1 MITYRNL
8 VDDRPPLDTQLSGKA
23 THFDDVRS
31 DRSRLADHAS
41 HYVPMPARPPSDPSA
56 NGHKNAQSAAEV
68 VAVRFLAV
76 LTVALFAISMIGLTI
91 ISQDGN
97 STTAIV
103 SGAVG
108 ISSAPLGFIVAF
120 HNAYRAT
127 S

>member
-1 MITYRNL
+1 MITYQNL
-8 VDDRPPLDTQLSGKA
+8 VDDSPPLHTQRSGKA
-23 THFDDVRS
+23 THFDDLRS
-31 DRSRLADHAS
+31 GRSGLPEQAS
-41 HYVPMPARPPSDPSA
+41 QYGPMPARLPSDPSA
-56 NGHKNAQSAAEV
+56 NGQKNAQSAAEV

-76 LTVALFAISMIGLTI
+76 LTVVLFAISMIGLTI